1 MEWIKRWQPWL
12 QNRTT
17 DGTLPGTQRKLED
30 FRGYRRR
37 EKPPRIEQKGRLET
51 SFNTLQTK
59 LRLSN
64 RPAFLPSEGHMITVD
79 LQCFFVKHK
88 MNWF

>member
-1 MEWIKRWQPWL
+1 LLAWIRRWMPWL
-12 QNRTT
+12 SNRTT
-17 DGTLPGTQRKLED
+17 DNTLAGVQKKLDE
-30 FRGYRRR
+30 FRGYRRK

-64 RPAFLPSEGHMITVD
+64 RPAFLPTEGH
-79 LQCFFVKHK
+79 LVK
-88 MNWF
+88 

>member
-1 MEWIKRWQPWL
+1 MEWIRRWQPWL

-64 RPAFLPSEGHMITVD
+64 RPAYLPSEGRLITVRIEILD
-79 LQCFFVKHK
+79 VIHR
-88 MNWF
+88 